1 MYSISTYK
9 ALELYQK
16 DRLFNGLINNYKNGL
31 ILEALV
37 LDNWDLLGTLAI
49 LHLELIKP
57 NASKDSSKS
66 VNRDLMYN
74 NNKLLVGLA

>member
-9 ALELYQK
+9 ALELYPK
-16 DRLFNGLINNYKNGL
+16 DRLFNGLINNYKSGL

-37 LDNWDLLGTLAI
+37 LDNWDLLDTLAI

-57 NASKDSSKS
+57 NASNDWSKS
-66 VNRDLMYN
+66 VNRDLMFN
-74 NNKLLVGLA
+74 NNKLLVGLV